1 MGETSVK
8 LSKRNIMRDL
18 GEKDETSRSWSIN
31 FNFSNPVH
39 VARYLRVT
47 GVFQAARGLVAKGG
61 EVET

>member
-18 GEKDETSRSWSIN
+18 GEKDETRRSWSIN
-31 FNFSNPVH
+31 FNFSNPVQ

-61 EVET
+61 GG